1 MIRGFDKVRDLLAG
15 FPFKLLALIF
25 AMAVLVPLG
34 VVFIRAFGP
43 ATEAW
48 AAVVEYR
55 LSGYVWQTLL
65 LVSLVT
71 VIALVAGIPTAW
83 IISAYD
89 FRGRAVLDW
98 VLLLPLAMPAFV
110 AAAAYVDL
118 LGKLTPFYIWVRQ
131 EWGIDAFL
139 RLQVIVPWVFAT
151 GILGMTLFPYVYLS
165 CRAIFARQSA
175 AAIDAARLLGES
187 GAGVFFRVALP
198 MARPAIVA
206 GGSLVVMESMNDYGV
221 VSLFGLVPL
230 TPGVFRAW
238 GEGEVVVAMRLA
250 LFLMFFLTVVLTIE
264 RWQRGN
270 RVFGEGSGGGRLMR
284 VQLGWKKTLAVWGV
298 CISPVIFGFFLPVWR
313 LLGWCWDARGAG
325 WFAGHWEAAW
335 NSFSLAGGSVVLLLG
350 GALVLV
356 AVQRAYGS
364 RVILVAQK
372 ICLLGYGLP
381 SALIAVGV
389 GAFVVFLARNVPGA
403 AVLVL
408 STSVFGLM
416 LAYFVRFLAVAI
428 QPLAAGFDQVTDDL
442 REAARL
448 LGSSRLGSMWRVD
461 LPLVRPAL
469 LAGATLCFVDAFKEL
484 TLTLVLRPFD
494 FETLATRIYRF
505 TDEGRV
511 AEAALPG
518 MALVT
523 LCLAGLFPLSA
534 LMKRLER

>member
-1 MIRGFDKVRDLLAG
+1 MEIRRGALAG
-15 FPFKLLALIF
+15 FPFKLVAVVFALAV
-25 AMAVLVPLG
+25 MVPLG
-34 VVFIRAFGP
+34 VVFLRALQP
-43 ATEAW
+43 AGDAW

-55 LSGYVWQTLL
+55 LWGHVWQTLL
-65 LVSLVT
+65 LVGLVT
-71 VIALVAGIPTAW
+71 VIALAAGVPTAW
-83 IISAYD
+83 VISAYD

-98 VLLLPLAMPAFV
+98 LLLLPMAMPGFV

-118 LGKLTPFYIWVRQ
+118 LEKLTPFYIWVRQ

-139 RLQVIVPWVFAT
+139 RVQVIVPWVFAT
-151 GILGMTLFPYVYLS
+151 GILGLTLFPYVYLS
-165 CRAIFARQSA
+165 CRAVFARQSA
-175 AAIDAARLLGES
+175 AAIEAARLLGER
-187 GAGVFFRVALP
+187 GMGVFFRVALP

-250 LFLMFFLTVVLTIE
+250 LFLMFFLSFVLVVE
-264 RWQRGN
+264 RWQRG
-270 RVFGEGSGGGRLMR
+270 RRGFGESGGGGKLRRVRL
-284 VQLGWKKTLAVWGV
+284 GGKKTLAAVGL
-298 CISPVIFGFFLPVWR
+298 CLFPVVLGFFLPVWR
-313 LLGWCWDARGAG
+313 LLGWCMDSRGSAAL
-325 WFAGHWEAAW
+325 AGHAEAVW
-335 NSFSLAGGSVVLLLG
+335 NSFSLAGGTTLLILC

-364 RVILVAQK
+364 RLMLVAQK
-372 ICLLGYGLP
+372 ICLFGYGLP
-381 SALIAVGV
+381 SALVAVGI
-389 GAFVVFLARNVPGA
+389 GALVVFLARNVPGA
-403 AVLVL
+403 GALAL
-408 STSVFGLM
+408 SASVFGLA

-428 QPLAAGFDQVTDDL
+428 QPLIAGFDRVPDCL
-442 REAARL
+442 REAARTL
-448 LGSSRLGSMWRVD
+448 DSGRLGALWRVD

-469 LAGATLCFVDAFKEL
+469 LAGAMLCFVDIFKEL

-511 AEAALPG
+511 AEAAVPA
-518 MALVT
+518 MALVM